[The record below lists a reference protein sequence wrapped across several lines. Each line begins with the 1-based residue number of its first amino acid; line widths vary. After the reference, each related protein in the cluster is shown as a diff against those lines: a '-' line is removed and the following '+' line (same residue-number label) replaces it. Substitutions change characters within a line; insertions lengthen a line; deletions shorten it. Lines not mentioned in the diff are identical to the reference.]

1 MKKGETVPDFEAINQ
16 EGASVSLSSMLEKWS
31 SCPFFLPKSND
42 TRLHS
47 GKLPLS

>member
-16 EGASVSLSSMLEKWS
+16 EGASVSLSSMLENGPVVLFS
-31 SCPFFLPKSND
+31 TQSND

>member
-16 EGASVSLSSMLEKWS
+16 EGASVSLSSMLENG
-31 SCPFFLPKSND
+31 PVVLFFLPKSND